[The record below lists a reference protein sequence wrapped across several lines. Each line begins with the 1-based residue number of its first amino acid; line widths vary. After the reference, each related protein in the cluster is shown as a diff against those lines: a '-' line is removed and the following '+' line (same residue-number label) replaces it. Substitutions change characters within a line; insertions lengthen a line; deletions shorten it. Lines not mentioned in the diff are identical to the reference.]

1 MNLAFV
7 IPPLNSVHPA
17 QALAF
22 LPNVSPDSEE
32 FLYHL
37 DQVTRYQDW
46 RHQWIDLSS
55 LDMANPTGSDHGPV
69 LVERW
74 TRTVVSGWDVVR
86 KAQQQGNPRVAGYV
100 GETLALNVKC
110 LWDPKSKSERSNF
123 QAFQLLENC
132 WDHWKRFEKQIGNG
146 PAGRVYEKRFEEASL
161 SLNNFVVQNP
171 SLNPNAVG
179 PYGQTL
185 VGGMCQLLKTERYL
199 RNRGFSNSVALLV
212 QQGGLLSRS
221 SRVFKADQVQTGWD
235 AILSAFE
242 EELSHP
248 GRCDVPKGLAK
259 VLLQQ
264 QEGGTSASTRQEF
277 SHFLTNT
284 KDKRLSPEGLRRL
297 LALFE
302 MARLDRAFDST
313 PRSSRRNRL

>member
-17 QALAF
+17 KALAF
-22 LPNVSPDSEE
+22 LPNVSPGSEE

-55 LDMANPTGSDHGPV
+55 VDMVNPTGSDHGPV

-74 TRTVVSGWDVVR
+74 TRTVVSGWGVVK
-86 KAQQQGNPRVAGYV
+86 KAQQQGNSRVAGYV
-100 GETLALNVKC
+100 GENLALEMKSIWN
-110 LWDPKSKSERSNF
+110 PKSQGERENS
-123 QAFQLLENC
+123 QAFQLLEDC
-132 WDHWKRFEKQIGNG
+132 WQCQQQFKERRGCGVSAKE
-146 PAGRVYEKRFEEASL
+146 YEKHFREAAMKVNS
-161 SLNNFVVQNP
+161 FVAQTP

-179 PYGQTL
+179 PHGQTL
-185 VGGMCQLLKTERYL
+185 LGSICQFLKTERL
-199 RNRGFSNSVALLV
+199 VGTRGFSHSVGLLV
-212 QQGGLLSRS
+212 QRGGLLSRS
-221 SRVFKADQVQTGWD
+221 SRVLRENRSQTGWD
-235 AILSAFE
+235 SILSAFQ
-242 EELSHP
+242 EELSVQSS
-248 GRCDVPKGLAK
+248 CDFPRGLVK

-284 KDKRLSPEGLRRL
+284 KDKRLSPEGLRKVM
-297 LALFE
+297 ALFE
-302 MARLDRAFDST
+302 MAHLDRVFDAT
-313 PRSSRRNRL
+313 PRISKRVRL